1 MVSIS
6 VLIMEWVKNLNLS
19 GFELWIKGCEANKTL
34 AYCLEG
40 CGDTALYKTQ
50 NEYWY
55 KNNRFYT
62 DSVYHVWKNGERIYC
77 GMNRDEAYKYWWRDI
92 WILRKLY

>member
-62 DSVYHVWKNGERIYC
+62 DSVYHVWKDGERIYC
-77 GMNRDEAYKYWWRDI
+77 GMNRDEAYKYWWSDI